1 MLIFNILDLSHNF
14 NTQSYEWINEL
25 SVKVSN
31 NDTEGIYIRAGKP
44 RMILKVNYS
53 KNDEG
58 IDVLTVSGNLP
69 IYVLNGVAKLLTITF
84 TD

>member
-1 MLIFNILDLSHNF
+1 
-14 NTQSYEWINEL
+14 
-25 SVKVSN
+25 
-31 NDTEGIYIRAGKP
+31 
-44 RMILKVNYS
+44 MILKVNYS